1 MGRGMDRTGMP
12 IGGKVRAYVQAILAK
27 SILRSLEEQ
36 QANRPGMHHQD
47 QKIPLRSLFLLEQGQ
62 HPYQGFA
69 PAPAQVPSTALS
81 PERET
86 TFDTTIA
93 DELEGMGIGLG
104 LSLEMEVPGGMS

>member
-62 HPYQGFA
+62 HPYQGFV
-69 PAPAQVPSTALS
+69 PAPVQAPSTALE
-81 PERET
+81 PGHET
-86 TFDTTIA
+86 TFDTTMA
-93 DELEGMGIGLG
+93 DELEGM
-104 LSLEMEVPGGMS
+104 EVPVGMS